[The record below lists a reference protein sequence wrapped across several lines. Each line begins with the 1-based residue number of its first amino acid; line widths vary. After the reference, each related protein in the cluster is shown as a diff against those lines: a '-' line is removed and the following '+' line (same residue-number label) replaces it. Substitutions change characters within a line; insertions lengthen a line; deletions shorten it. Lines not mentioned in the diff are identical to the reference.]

1 MEKISVIIC
10 SKNEE
15 LRIEDCLKSV
25 IENNPDEI
33 ILVDGGSTDNTIN
46 IAKRY
51 VSKIISN
58 KKSNLSEDRQIG
70 LNNCRNNIAAMIDCD
85 HVLKKG
91 QLMSLF
97 NEMIL
102 NKYAI
107 IQAQINIIEKDF
119 WTKAENF
126 ALQLTEIPGLQKE
139 MLGTAPALYNK
150 KILKKFYF
158 DSNITKTIDDTDYFY
173 RLSKL
178 KNIRFG
184 TAKTKIKCFH
194 KPGFFTYYKKFFW
207 YGKGDAEFAYKNKN
221 RLKNILF
228 HLFIRYPII
237 HSSRALLNFRID
249 SFIFFISQGYIRLL
263 SFFINYTKLYLQRL
277 P

>member
-1 MEKISVIIC
+1 MEKISVIVC

-15 LRIEDCLKSV
+15 LRIEDCLRSIMK
-25 IENNPDEI
+25 NNPDEI

-46 IAKRY
+46 IAKKY

-58 KKSNLSEDRQIG
+58 RKSNLTEDRQIG

-85 HVLKKG
+85 HVLEKN
-91 QLMSLF
+91 QIMSLF

-102 NKYAI
+102 HKYAI

-126 ALQLTEIPGLQKE
+126 ALQLTEVPGLQNE

-150 KILKKFYF
+150 KILNKFHF
-158 DSNITKTIDDTDYFY
+158 DSSITKTIDDTDYFY

-194 KPGFFTYYKKFFW
+194 EPGFFTYCKKFFW
-207 YGKGDAEFAYKNKN
+207 YGKGDAEFAYKHKN

-228 HLFIRYPII
+228 HLFIRYPLI
-237 HSSRALLNFRID
+237 HSSKALINLRID
-249 SFIFFISQGYIRLL
+249 SFVFFIAQGYIRLL
-263 SFFINYTKLYLQRL
+263 SFFINYTKLNFQKL

>member
-1 MEKISVIIC
+1 MKKISVIIC

-15 LRIEDCLKSV
+15 LRIENCLRSV

-33 ILVDGGSTDNTIN
+33 ILVDGGSTDNTLN
-46 IAKRY
+46 VAKKY

-58 KKSNLSEDRQIG
+58 KKSNLTRDRQIG
-70 LNNCRNNIAAMIDCD
+70 LNNCRNNIVAMIDCD
-85 HVLKKG
+85 HVLEKD
-91 QLMSLF
+91 QITSLF

-107 IQAQINIIEKDF
+107 IQAQIFIIEKDF

-126 ALQLTEIPGLQKE
+126 ALQLTEIPGPQKQ

-150 KILKKFYF
+150 KILKNFYF

-184 TAKTKIKCFH
+184 TAYTKVKCFH
-194 KPGFFTYYKKFFW
+194 EPGFFKYCRKFFW
-207 YGKGDAEFAYKNKN
+207 YGKGDAEFAYKNKE

-228 HLFIRYPII
+228 HLFIRYPLIY
-237 HSSRALLNFRID
+237 SSKALLNFRID
-249 SFIFFISQGYIRLL
+249 SFIFFITQGYIRLL
-263 SFFINYTKLYLQRL
+263 SFFIYYTKLSIKR